1 MNNVVLMGRLV
12 KDPELRHTQSGL
24 PVVSFR
30 IAVDR
35 RYSKD
40 QAERQA
46 DFIDIVA
53 WRGTAE
59 FVQKF
64 FSKGRL
70 IAVQG
75 HLQVREWQDK
85 DGNKRWATEVVA
97 ENVYFTGEKREGG
110 GGGGGGGYAPFS
122 DRDAPPID
130 AGYGAPV
137 GASDFAELDDDDGE
151 LPF

>member
-12 KDPELRHTQSGL
+12 RDPELRHTQAGL

-40 QAERQA
+40 QAERQS

-64 FSKGRL
+64 FPKGRM

-85 DGNKRWATEVVA
+85 EGNRRWTTEVVA

-110 GGGGGGGYAPFS
+110 GSGGGYAPSFS

-130 AGYGAPV
+130 AGYSAPV
-137 GASDFAELDDDDGE
+137 GASDFAELDEDDGD